1 MQKETKPLAAKT
13 LQWSSPC
20 GTLILA
26 ALDDALLFV
35 DWPDGWHHRTIVN
48 RILRKLPVEFAPGES
63 LLLTK
68 AIRELSEYFEGE
80 RKAFELP
87 LRFVGSDF
95 QLAVWRALARVPY
108 GGLVRYAD
116 IAREIG
122 RPGAARAVGA
132 AVGQNPFS
140 IIVPCHRVIGR
151 DGTLVGYGGGYAAKR
166 RLLALEA
173 GMPESELPFENGA
186 ESHAP
191 NRLA

>member
-1 MQKETKPLAAKT
+1 MPMAFNSKKHAKRDKAFGC
-13 LQWSSPC
+13 QNASVVF
-20 GTLILA
+20 
-26 ALDDALLFV
+26 ALRHAH
-35 DWPDGWHHRTIVN
+35 WPDGWHHRTIVN

-63 LLLTK
+63 PLLTR

-80 RKAFELP
+80 RKAFDLP